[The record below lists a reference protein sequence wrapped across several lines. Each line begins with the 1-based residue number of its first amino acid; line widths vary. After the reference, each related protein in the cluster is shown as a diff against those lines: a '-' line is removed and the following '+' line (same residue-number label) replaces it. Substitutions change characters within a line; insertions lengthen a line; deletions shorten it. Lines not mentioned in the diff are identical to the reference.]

1 MSSDICFLARFA
13 YSHGQDPI
21 DYASSLVQM
30 HIEVNL
36 MVRAARYED
45 PATFPG
51 YLLDLSLEALSR
63 RVIGDLMDAGWTPPE
78 VTP

>member
-1 MSSDICFLARFA
+1 MSSDICGLARLA

-21 DYASSLVQM
+21 DYASRLVQM

-36 MVRAARYED
+36 TVRLARAED

-51 YLLDLSLEALSR
+51 YLLDLSLDALSR
-63 RVIGDLMDAGWTPPE
+63 RVIGDLLDAGWTPPE
-78 VTP
+78 VTG